1 MVSRPRKSP
10 AKKAPKRPAK
20 PVQRVPGTLKETG
33 LQMHCKQW
41 LDKSGLWGR
50 LLIFHV
56 ANERKGGF
64 GVHMHFKRMGVRKG
78 VADWLVFV
86 PGRAAAIELK
96 DADGDQDA
104 EQEAF
109 QRKWEACGNSYF
121 ICRTLEEFQGV
132 VQGVA
137 LFA

>member
-1 MVSRPRKSP
+1 MASSRKRPV
-10 AKKAPKRPAK
+10 KKAPKRPEKPAK
-20 PVQRVPGTLKETG
+20 RVPGELRETG
-33 LQMHCKQW
+33 IQMHCKQW

-86 PGRAAAIELK
+86 PGRAVAIELK
-96 DADGDQDA
+96 DGEGTQDG
-104 EQEAF
+104 EQEKF
-109 QRKWEACGNSYF
+109 QRHWEACGNAYF
-121 ICRTLEEFQGV
+121 LCRTLEEFQGV